1 MTEKKVVIERLD
13 HLVLTVAD
21 PEATCRFYALV
32 LGMERVE
39 FGAGRLALRFGN
51 QKINLHKAG
60 AEISPF
66 AKRPT
71 PGSADL
77 CFVTR
82 SALGDVRAVLE
93 SAGGEVELGPV
104 RRTGAMGALLS
115 IYFRDPDGNLI
126 EVSNLIE
133 A

>member
-1 MTEKKVVIERLD
+1 MAEKKVVIERLD

-21 PEATCRFYALV
+21 QEATCRFYASV
-32 LGMERVE
+32 LGMDRVE

-51 QKINLHKAG
+51 QKINLHKAR

-82 SALGDVRAVLE
+82 SALSDIRAALE
-93 SAGGEVELGPV
+93 AAGGEVELGPV
-104 RRTGAMGALLS
+104 RRTGATGPLLS

-126 EVSNLIE
+126 EVSNQLDN
-133 A
+133 